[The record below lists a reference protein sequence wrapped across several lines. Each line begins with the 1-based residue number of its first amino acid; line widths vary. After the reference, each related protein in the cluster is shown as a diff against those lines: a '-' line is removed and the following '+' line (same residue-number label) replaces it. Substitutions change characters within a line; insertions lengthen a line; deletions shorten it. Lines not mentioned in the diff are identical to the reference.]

1 MKYAIQA
8 FVFDT
13 DQLLLSRE
21 GEVVAFRLNEAKL
34 LALLLS
40 APHKLF
46 SKEEILDSVW
56 AGKVVA
62 EQAVFQNI
70 RNLRALFGEDA
81 IRTFSKKGYQ
91 WQLPITE
98 VADDLPIAQPNT
110 AVQRKRKSPFWL
122 AIAASMLLVGGLA
135 IAFSGGWESKQG
147 SVNLPRVALI
157 PFAADPELSP
167 ALVDPLWKGLQE
179 SAQFQ
184 AVAFNAQPIPRDFLL
199 VPQQYFQII
208 TQSTQA
214 PYVLMGVVNSQ
225 AGGLRVRY
233 LLKSRNN
240 SWRAEHQAP
249 GAAALVGLINNH
261 VSLIVHS
268 GLLEIDEHNTQL
280 LGATLKLLQ
289 SQHPQDLNLQRALV
303 DIQTR
308 TGDAASGTMLA
319 KALQENAAR
328 QQDELFQA
336 KGYLAEASTY
346 IYENLLADAQE
357 PLSKAEAA
365 FQALKDW
372 EGLLEVEQER
382 ISIAFSTH
390 DFEQV
395 KQHVQ
400 RALELSRRAG
410 DMGKEYRL
418 NTWAAVLAHKF
429 DRKAERWVYL
439 EAAKAVLDQHQSAP
453 ELYALIHFYA
463 GMFEQDEAAAEQ
475 QYRRVLAL
483 LPAGQQWWEHERAQ
497 VHLSEL
503 LIKQGRWQD
512 ALAIYAGQSLG
523 AVEELQVGNIWM
535 AQQQWQQAEQHGA
548 QSFKKANQHGRLQEA
563 LDAALYLLQ
572 LDKQQQKP
580 INNFYRQFLQK
591 EAVNVPHW
599 IAFNAT
605 KLAAVGLEFKAP

>member
-13 DQLLLSRE
+13 DQLLLSRD
-21 GEVVAFRLNEAKL
+21 GELVAFRLNEAKL

-91 WQLPITE
+91 WQLPIAE
-98 VADDLPIAQPNT
+98 VADDLATANPIA
-110 AVQRKRKSPFWL
+110 AAHRKRKSQRWLPIAAMMLVGVL
-122 AIAASMLLVGGLA
+122 AIAVL
-135 IAFSGGWESKQG
+135 GGWQSTKG
-147 SVNLPRVALI
+147 GVKLPRVALI
-157 PFAADPELSP
+157 PLVTGPDLAPTR
-167 ALVDPLWKGLQE
+167 VDPLWKGLE
-179 SAQFQ
+179 DSAQFQ
-184 AVAFNAQPIPRDFLL
+184 GVVFNSQTIPRDFLL
-199 VPQQYFQII
+199 VPQQYFQAI
-208 TQSTQA
+208 TQSTRA
-214 PYVLMGVVNSQ
+214 AYVLMGVVNTQ
-225 AGGLRVRY
+225 ADGLRIRY

-249 GAAALVGLINNH
+249 TAAALAGLINNH
-261 VSLIVHS
+261 VSLILHS

-346 IYENLLADAQE
+346 VYENLLADVPV
-357 PLSKAEAA
+357 PLAKAETG
-365 FQALKDW
+365 FQALGDW
-372 EGLLEVEQER
+372 DGLVEVEHER
-382 ISIAFSTH
+382 ISVAFAKH

-395 KQHVQ
+395 KLHVE
-400 RALELSRRAG
+400 RAREWSRRAG
-410 DMGKEYRL
+410 DVVKEYRL

-429 DRKAERWVYL
+429 DRKEERWVYL
-439 EAAKAVLDQHQSAP
+439 DAAKAVLDKHQSAP

-463 GMFEQDEAAAEQ
+463 GMFEQDGAAAEQ

-483 LPAGQQWWEHERAQ
+483 LPADQQWWEYERAQ

-512 ALAIYAGQSLG
+512 ALDIYAGQSLG

-535 AQQQWQQAEQHGA
+535 AQQQWQKAELHGE
-548 QSFKKANQHGRLQEA
+548 QSFKKANKNGRLQEA
-563 LDAALYLLQ
+563 LDAAIYLLQ

-580 INNFYRQFLQK
+580 LTNFYRQFLQK
-591 EAVNVPHW
+591 EAINVPHW
-599 IAFNAT
+599 TTFNAT